1 VAAAGKILPT
11 MFFTEV
17 ILMQFVAVTDTS
29 GNLPTRTA
37 KEYDLK
43 MIPFAY
49 YIDGE
54 RFTCLDTESF
64 DGDAFYA
71 MLKTTEVKTTQ
82 INPQEYADFFEPYLS
97 DGKDVIYVA
106 MSSGISGSCQS
117 AMIGAE
123 MLRETYPDRCIEVV
137 DTRGASLGEGLV
149 AVAAAKMRDEG
160 LSACEAA
167 KRLRMLSERMFNVFT
182 VNDLMFLRRGGRLSN
197 LSAIVGT
204 VLGIKPILKGGEDGQ
219 ISAFDTVRSRKRS
232 IKALASQYE
241 QYVVDAEHQTIGIA
255 HAACR
260 EDAEM
265 LIGLIN
271 ASAHPPKEIMLVDYE
286 PVTGSHVG
294 PGALALFF
302 ESCEG
307 VRAVKGLDVI
317 PDKVK
322 AFFEAARD
330 KITLPKQPAKGAAH
344 V

>member
-1 VAAAGKILPT
+1 
-11 MFFTEV
+11 
-17 ILMQFVAVTDTS
+17 MQFIAVTDTS
-29 GNLPTRTA
+29 GNLPTPLA

-49 YIDGE
+49 FIDGE

-71 MLKTTEVKTTQ
+71 LLKNTEVKTTQ
-82 INPQEYADFFEPYLS
+82 INPAEYADFFEPFLK

-117 AMIGAE
+117 ASIGAQ
-123 MLRETYPDRCIEVV
+123 MLLERYPDRTIEVV

-149 AVAAAKMRDEG
+149 AVAAAKMRDED
-160 LSACEAA
+160 LSAQEAA

-232 IKALASQYE
+232 VKALASQYE
-241 QYVVDAEHQTIGIA
+241 KYVVNAGEQTIGIA

-265 LIGLIN
+265 LIDLIKN
-271 ASAHPPKEIMLVDYE
+271 GEHPPKDILLVDYE
-286 PVTGSHVG
+286 PVTGAHVG

-317 PDKVK
+317 PEKVRE
-322 AFFEAARD
+322 FFESARER
-330 KITLPKQPAKGAAH
+330 ISAPKQPVHNPAH
-344 V
+344 I

>member
-1 VAAAGKILPT
+1 
-11 MFFTEV
+11 
-17 ILMQFVAVTDTS
+17 MQFIAVTDTS
-29 GNLPTRTA
+29 GNLPTPLA

-49 YIDGE
+49 FIDGE

-71 MLKTTEVKTTQ
+71 LLKNTEVKTTQ
-82 INPQEYADFFEPYLS
+82 INPAEYADFFEPFLK

-117 AMIGAE
+117 ASIGAQ
-123 MLRETYPDRCIEVV
+123 MLLERYPDRTIEVV

-149 AVAAAKMRDEG
+149 AVAAAKMRDED
-160 LSACEAA
+160 LSAQEAA

-232 IKALASQYE
+232 VKALASQYE
-241 QYVVDAEHQTIGIA
+241 KYVVNAGEQTIGIA

-265 LIGLIN
+265 LIDLIKN
-271 ASAHPPKEIMLVDYE
+271 GEHPPKDILLVDYE
-286 PVTGSHVG
+286 PVTGAHVG

-317 PDKVK
+317 PEKVRE
-322 AFFEAARD
+322 FFESARER
-330 KITLPKQPAKGAAH
+330 ISAPKQPVHKPAH

>member
-1 VAAAGKILPT
+1 
-11 MFFTEV
+11 
-17 ILMQFVAVTDTS
+17 MQFIAVTDTS
-29 GNLPTRTA
+29 GNLPTPLA

-49 YIDGE
+49 FIDGE

-71 MLKTTEVKTTQ
+71 LLKNTEVKTTQ
-82 INPQEYADFFEPYLS
+82 INPAEYADFFEPFLK

-117 AMIGAE
+117 ASIGAQ
-123 MLRETYPDRCIEVV
+123 MLLERYPDRTIEVV

-149 AVAAAKMRDEG
+149 AVAAAKMRDED
-160 LSACEAA
+160 LSAQEAA

-232 IKALASQYE
+232 VKALASQYE
-241 QYVVDAEHQTIGIA
+241 KYVVNAGEQTIGIA

-265 LIGLIN
+265 LIDLIKN
-271 ASAHPPKEIMLVDYE
+271 GEHPPKDILLVDYE
-286 PVTGSHVG
+286 PVTGAHVG

-317 PDKVK
+317 PEKVRE
-322 AFFEAARD
+322 FFESARERIAA
-330 KITLPKQPAKGAAH
+330 PKQPVHNPAH
-344 V
+344 I

>member
-1 VAAAGKILPT
+1 
-11 MFFTEV
+11 
-17 ILMQFVAVTDTS
+17 MQFIAVTDTS
-29 GNLPTRTA
+29 GNLPTPLA

-49 YIDGE
+49 FIDGE

-71 MLKTTEVKTTQ
+71 LLKNTEVKTTQ
-82 INPQEYADFFEPYLS
+82 INPAEYADFFEPFLK

-117 AMIGAE
+117 ASIGAQ
-123 MLRETYPDRCIEVV
+123 MLLERYPDRTIEVV

-149 AVAAAKMRDEG
+149 AVAAAKMRDED
-160 LSACEAA
+160 LSAQEAA

-204 VLGIKPILKGGEDGQ
+204 VLGSKPILKGGEDGQ

-232 IKALASQYE
+232 VKALASQYE
-241 QYVVDAEHQTIGIA
+241 KYVVNAGEQTIGIA

-265 LIGLIN
+265 LIDLIKN
-271 ASAHPPKEIMLVDYE
+271 GEHPPKDILLVDYE
-286 PVTGSHVG
+286 PVTGAHVG

-317 PDKVK
+317 PEKVRE
-322 AFFEAARD
+322 FFESARER
-330 KITLPKQPAKGAAH
+330 ISAPKQPVHKPAH
-344 V
+344 I

>member
-1 VAAAGKILPT
+1 MK
-11 MFFTEV
+11 
-17 ILMQFVAVTDTS
+17 FVAVTDTS
-29 GNLPTRTA
+29 GNLPTRMA
-37 KEYDLK
+37 KEHDLQ

-54 RFTCLDTESF
+54 RFTCLDTDSF
-64 DGDAFYA
+64 DGDTFYVR
-71 MLKTTEVKTTQ
+71 LKTTEVKTTQ
-82 INPQEYADFFEPYLS
+82 INPQEYADFFEPFIK
-97 DGKDVIYVA
+97 DGMDIVYVA

-117 AMIGAE
+117 ALIGAE
-123 MLRETYPDRCIEVV
+123 MLKERYPDRVIEVV

-149 AVAAAKMRDEG
+149 AVAAAQLRDEG
-160 LSACEAA
+160 LSAHEAA
-167 KRLRMLSERMFNVFT
+167 KRLRLLSERMFNVFT

-219 ISAFDTVRSRKRS
+219 ISAFDTVRSRRRS

-241 QYVVDAEHQTIGIA
+241 KYVVDAENQTIGIA

-265 LIGLIN
+265 LIELIN
-271 ASAHPPKEIMLVDYE
+271 ASEHPPKDILLVDYE

-322 AFFEAARD
+322 AFFEAARS
-330 KITLPKQPAKGAAH
+330 KIKLPKQQMKGAAH
-344 V
+344 I

>member
-1 VAAAGKILPT
+1 
-11 MFFTEV
+11 
-17 ILMQFVAVTDTS
+17 MQFIAVTDTS

-37 KEYDLK
+37 QEFDLK

-49 YIDGE
+49 FIDGE
-54 RFTCLDTESF
+54 RFTCLDTDAF
-64 DGDAFYA
+64 DGEAFYSL
-71 MLKTTEVKTTQ
+71 LKNTEVKTTQ
-82 INPQEYADFFEPYLS
+82 INPQEYADFFEPFLK
-97 DGKDVIYVA
+97 DGKDVVYIA

-117 AMIGAE
+117 ATIGAE
-123 MLRETYPDRCIEVV
+123 MLKDRYPDRAVEVV

-149 AVAAAKMRDEG
+149 AVEAARLRDEG
-160 LSACEAA
+160 LSAEEAA

-197 LSAIVGT
+197 LSAVVGT

-219 ISAFDTVRSRKRS
+219 ISAFDTVRSRRRS

-241 QYVVDAEHQTIGIA
+241 QYVVDAERQTIGIA

-260 EDAEM
+260 EDAEL
-265 LIGLIN
+265 LIELIKGGE
-271 ASAHPPKEIMLVDYE
+271 HPPKEILLVDYE

-322 AFFEAARD
+322 EFFASARERIA
-330 KITLPKQPAKGAAH
+330 KPKQPVQTPAH

>member
-1 VAAAGKILPT
+1 
-11 MFFTEV
+11 
-17 ILMQFVAVTDTS
+17 MQFVAVTDTS

-160 LSACEAA
+160 LSASEAA

-322 AFFEAARD
+322 AFFEAARN

>member
-1 VAAAGKILPT
+1 
-11 MFFTEV
+11 
-17 ILMQFVAVTDTS
+17 MQFIAVTDTS
-29 GNLPTRTA
+29 GNLPTPLA

-49 YIDGE
+49 FIDGE

-71 MLKTTEVKTTQ
+71 LLKNTEVKTTQ
-82 INPQEYADFFEPYLS
+82 INPAEYADFFEPFLKE
-97 DGKDVIYVA
+97 GKDVIYVA

-117 AMIGAE
+117 ASIGAQ
-123 MLRETYPDRCIEVV
+123 MLLERYPDRTIEVV

-149 AVAAAKMRDEG
+149 AVAAAKMRDED
-160 LSACEAA
+160 LSAQEAA

-232 IKALASQYE
+232 VKALASQYE
-241 QYVVDAEHQTIGIA
+241 KYVVNAGEQTIGIA

-265 LIGLIN
+265 LIDLIKN
-271 ASAHPPKEIMLVDYE
+271 GEHPPKDILLVDYE
-286 PVTGSHVG
+286 PVTGAHVG

-307 VRAVKGLDVI
+307 VRAVKELDVI
-317 PDKVK
+317 PEKVRE
-322 AFFEAARD
+322 FFESARER
-330 KITLPKQPAKGAAH
+330 ISAPKQPVHKPAH
-344 V
+344 I

>member
-1 VAAAGKILPT
+1 MITPY

-17 ILMQFVAVTDTS
+17 NVMQFIAVTDTS
-29 GNLPTRTA
+29 GNLPTAVAR
-37 KEYDLK
+37 EHDIK

-64 DGDAFYA
+64 DGDAFYTL
-71 MLKTTEVKTTQ
+71 LKTTEVKTSQ
-82 INPQEYADFFEPYLS
+82 INPQEYADFFEPFLK
-97 DGKDVIYVA
+97 DGKDVVYVA

-117 AMIGAE
+117 AQIGAE
-123 MLRETYPDRCIEVV
+123 MLRETYPDRSIEVV

-149 AVAAAKMRDEG
+149 AVEAAKLRDEG
-160 LSACEAA
+160 LSAVEAA

-182 VNDLMFLRRGGRLSN
+182 VNDLLFLRRGGRLSN

-241 QYVVDAEHQTIGIA
+241 QYVVNAEHQTIGIA

-265 LIGLIN
+265 LIGLIQN
-271 ASAHPPKEIMLVDYE
+271 GAHPPKEIMLVDYE

-322 AFFEAARD
+322 AFFEAARS
-330 KITLPKQPAKGAAH
+330 KIKLPKQTIHGTAQ

>member
-1 VAAAGKILPT
+1 
-11 MFFTEV
+11 
-17 ILMQFVAVTDTS
+17 MQFVAVTDTS
-29 GNLPTRTA
+29 GNLPTRMA
-37 KEYDLK
+37 QAHDLK

-71 MLKTTEVKTTQ
+71 LLKTTEVKTSQ
-82 INPQEYADFFEPYLS
+82 INPQEYADFFEPFLK
-97 DGKDVIYVA
+97 DGRDIVYIA

-117 AMIGAE
+117 AMIGAQ
-123 MLRETYPDRCIEVV
+123 MLRERYPDRVIEVV

-149 AVAAAKMRDEG
+149 AVAAAKLRDEG
-160 LSACEAA
+160 LSAHEAA
-167 KRLRMLSERMFNVFT
+167 KRLRMVSERMFNVFT

-219 ISAFDTVRSRKRS
+219 ISAFDTVRSRRRS

-241 QYVVDAEHQTIGIA
+241 KYVVDAGNQTIGIA

-265 LIGLIN
+265 LIELIN
-271 ASAHPPKEIMLVDYE
+271 ASEHPPKDILLVDYE

-322 AFFEAARD
+322 AFFEAARS
-330 KITLPKQPAKGAAH
+330 KIKLPKQQVKGAAH
-344 V
+344 I

>member
-1 VAAAGKILPT
+1 
-11 MFFTEV
+11 
-17 ILMQFVAVTDTS
+17 MQFVAVTDTS

-37 KEYDLK
+37 KEHDLK

-82 INPQEYADFFEPYLS
+82 INPQEYADFFEPFLK
-97 DGKDVIYVA
+97 DGKDVVYVA

-117 AMIGAE
+117 ASIGAE

-160 LSACEAA
+160 LSASEAA

-241 QYVVDAEHQTIGIA
+241 QYVVGAEHQTIGIA

-265 LIGLIN
+265 LIALIN
-271 ASAHPPKEIMLVDYE
+271 AGAHPPKEILLVDYE

-322 AFFEAARD
+322 AFLETARE
-330 KITLPKQPAKGAAH
+330 KITLPKQQIQSAAH

>member
-1 VAAAGKILPT
+1 
-11 MFFTEV
+11 
-17 ILMQFVAVTDTS
+17 MQFIAVTDTS
-29 GNLPTRTA
+29 GNLPTA
-37 KEYDLK
+37 SVKEHGLQL
-43 MIPFAY
+43 IPFAY
-49 YIDGE
+49 YIDGK

-71 MLKTTEVKTTQ
+71 LLKNTEVKTSQ
-82 INPQEYADFFEPYLS
+82 INPQEYADFFEPFLK
-97 DGKDVIYVA
+97 DGKDVVYVA

-117 AMIGAE
+117 AKLGAE
-123 MLRETYPDRCIEVV
+123 MLSERYPDRVIEIV

-149 AVAAAKMRDEG
+149 ALQAAKLRDEG
-160 LSACEAA
+160 LSAEEAA

-219 ISAFDTVRSRKRS
+219 ISAFDTVRSRRRS

-241 QYVVDAEHQTIGIA
+241 KYVVDPETQTIGIA

-265 LIGLIN
+265 LIELIR
-271 ASAHPPKEIMLVDYE
+271 SGEHPPKDIMLVDYE

-307 VRAVKGLDVI
+307 VRAVKGLDMI
-317 PDKVK
+317 PEKVK
-322 AFFEAARD
+322 SLLEAARA
-330 KITLPKQPAKGAAH
+330 KITPHRKPVHDPVQI
-344 V
+344 